1 MPRQKT
7 GYNKTSLKN
16 LPQYKDLDDEEL
28 DIVISEHL
36 AELDVETF
44 ENLIANRIK
53 SFENDY
59 DLSDMKIND
68 LFTLRALAQ
77 AVIALDE
84 LELLIFTERKKTSLN
99 NITIIEKLG
108 RASSDLRSDI
118 SKLQNDLNITRKT
131 RKGDREDSIQA
142 YIEKLKGQAKE
153 FYEQKMSYIFCDK
166 CNMLLATIWFL
177 YPEENNTITLTCHR
191 ELDSGEICNNITKV
205 TSKSLIEVGTNKAG
219 IMPEAIR

>member
-108 RASSDLRSDI
+108 RAASDLRSDI

-142 YIEKLKGQAKE
+142 
-153 FYEQKMSYIFCDK
+153 
-166 CNMLLATIWFL
+166 
-177 YPEENNTITLTCHR
+177 
-191 ELDSGEICNNITKV
+191 
-205 TSKSLIEVGTNKAG
+205 
-219 IMPEAIR
+219 

>member
-7 GYNKTSLKN
+7 GYNKASLKN
-16 LPQYKDLDDEEL
+16 LPQYKDLDEDEL
-28 DIVISEHL
+28 DIVIAEHQ
-36 AELDVETF
+36 AEMDVEIF

-68 LFTLRALAQ
+68 LMALRALAQ
-77 AVIALDE
+77 AAIALDE
-84 LELLIFTERKKTSLN
+84 LELLIFTERKKTSLD

-177 YPEENNTITLTCHR
+177 YPDEDNIISLTCHR
-191 ELDSGEICNNITKV
+191 ELEDGSICNNKIKV
-205 TSKSLIEVGTNKAG
+205 MSKNLIGIGTNK
-219 IMPEAIR
+219 PEILPEVMR